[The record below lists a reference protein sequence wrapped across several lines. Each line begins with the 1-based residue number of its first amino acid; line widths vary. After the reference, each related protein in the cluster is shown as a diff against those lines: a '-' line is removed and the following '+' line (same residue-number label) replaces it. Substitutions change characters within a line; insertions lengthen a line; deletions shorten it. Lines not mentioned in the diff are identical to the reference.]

1 MRATVIHGPN
11 DIRIEEVPDPKI
23 QRPTDAVV
31 RVVNACICGSDLWA
45 YRGVAAREAGQRIGH
60 EFLGIVEEVG
70 SEVSDFKAGDFVV
83 APFVW
88 SDGTCDFCREG
99 LHTSCPEGG
108 FWGQVGYDG
117 GQGEAVRVPYADGT
131 LVQLPKAA
139 ASDEKLLPGL
149 LALSDVM
156 STGHHAA
163 VSARV
168 RPGATVAVVG
178 DGAVG
183 LCGVLAAHRLGAGRI
198 IALGRHQARTD
209 IARKFGATDVVAERG
224 EAAIEAVKELTGGQ
238 GAHAVLE
245 AVGTEDSM
253 RTAISIARDGG
264 AVGYVG
270 VPHGGSA
277 GVDIAQMFGRNISL
291 NGGVAPARA
300 YIPELLPD
308 VLSGAID
315 PGLVFDRTVDLAGVP
330 DGYRAM
336 DERTALKVRIG
347 F

>member
-11 DIRIEEVPDPKI
+11 DIRIEEVPDPRI
-23 QRPTDAVV
+23 QRSTDAVV

-60 EFLGIVEEVG
+60 EFLGVVEEVG
-70 SEVSDFKAGDFVV
+70 SEVSDFKPGDFVV

-131 LVQLPKAA
+131 LVRLPKEAA
-139 ASDEKLLPGL
+139 GDEKLLPGL

-163 VSARV
+163 VSAGV
-168 RPGATVAVVG
+168 KAGATVAVVG

-198 IALGRHQARTD
+198 IALGRHQVRTD
-209 IARKFGATDVVAERG
+209 IARRFGATDVVAERG
-224 EAAIEAVKELTGGQ
+224 EAAIEAVKELTKGQ

-245 AVGTEDSM
+245 AVGTEESM
-253 RTAISIARDGG
+253 RTAISVARDGG

-277 GVDIAQMFGRNISL
+277 GVDIGQMFGRNISL

-308 VLSGAID
+308 VLSGAIE

>member
-1 MRATVIHGPN
+1 MRATVIHGPD
-11 DIRIEEVPDPKI
+11 DIRIEEVPDPVI
-23 QRPTDAVV
+23 SRATDAVV
-31 RVVNACICGSDLWA
+31 RVVESCICGSDLWA
-45 YRGVAAREAGQRIGH
+45 YRGVASRVPGQRIGH

-70 SEVSDFKAGDFVV
+70 SGVSGFAPGDFVV

-88 SDGTCDFCREG
+88 SDGSCEFCREG

-108 FWGQVGYDG
+108 IWGQVGSDG
-117 GQGEAVRVPYADGT
+117 GQGEAVRVPFADAT
-131 LVQLPKAA
+131 LVKLPKETAGE
-139 ASDEKLLPGL
+139 EKLLPSL

-198 IALGRHQARTD
+198 IALGRHERRTA
-209 IARKFGATDVVAERG
+209 IARDFGATDVVAERG
-224 EAAIEAVKELTGGQ
+224 EAAVEAVRELTGGL

-245 AVGTEDSM
+245 AVGTEESM
-253 RTAISIARDGG
+253 RTAISITRDGG

-277 GVDIAQMFGRNISL
+277 GVEIGRMFDRNVAL
-291 NGGVAPARA
+291 VGGVAPARA
-300 YIPELLPD
+300 YIPELLAD
-308 VLSGAID
+308 VLSGAIE
-315 PGLVFDRTVDLAGVP
+315 PGLVFDRTVDLDGVP

-336 DERTALKVRIG
+336 DERTALKVRITL
-347 F
+347 

>member
-1 MRATVIHGPN
+1 MRATVIHGPH
-11 DIRIEEVPDPKI
+11 DIRIEEVPDPQI
-23 QRPTDAVV
+23 QHPTDAVV

-60 EFLGIVEEVG
+60 EFLGLVESVG
-70 SEVSDFKAGDFVV
+70 SEVTGFKPGDFVV

-88 SDGTCDFCREG
+88 SDGTCEYCREG
-99 LHTSCPEGG
+99 LQTSCPHGG
-108 FWGQVGYDG
+108 FWGSVGSDG

-131 LVQLPKAA
+131 LVQLPKDAA
-139 ASDEKLLPGL
+139 TDQALLPHL

-156 STGHHAA
+156 ATGHHAA
-163 VSARV
+163 VAAKV
-168 RPGATVAVVG
+168 KPGSTVAVVG

-198 IALGRHQARTD
+198 IALGRHTARTD
-209 IARKFGATDVVAERG
+209 LARKFGATDVVAERG
-224 EAAIEAVKELTGGQ
+224 EAAIEAVRELTGGQ
-238 GAHAVLE
+238 GAHSVLE
-245 AVGTEDSM
+245 AVGTEESM

-277 GVDIAQMFGRNISL
+277 GVDIGQMFGRNVAL
-291 NGGVAPARA
+291 GGGVAPARA
-300 YIPELLPD
+300 YIPELLAD
-308 VLSGAID
+308 VLAGRIE
-315 PGLVFDRTVDLAGVP
+315 PGLVFDRTVDLDGVP

-336 DERTALKVRIG
+336 DDRSALKVRVT

>member
-1 MRATVIHGPN
+1 MRATVIHGPH
-11 DIRIEEVPDPKI
+11 DIRIEEAPDPVVRK
-23 QRPTDAVV
+23 PTDAVV
-31 RVVNACICGSDLWA
+31 RVVSACICGSDLWA
-45 YRGVAAREAGQRIGH
+45 YRGVAARTAGQRIGH
-60 EFLGIVEEVG
+60 EFLGMVEAVG
-70 SEVSDFKAGDFVV
+70 SEVRDLRPGDFVV

-88 SDGTCDFCREG
+88 SDGTCDYCREG
-99 LHTSCPEGG
+99 LQTSCPQGG
-108 FWGQVGYDG
+108 FWGEVGSDG
-117 GQGEAVRVPYADGT
+117 GQGEAVRVPFADGT
-131 LVQLPKAA
+131 LVKLPKETA
-139 ASDEKLLPGL
+139 DEEKLLPSL

-163 VSARV
+163 VAARV

-183 LCGVLAAHRLGAGRI
+183 LCGVLAAQRLGAGRI
-198 IALGRHQARTD
+198 IALGRHEQRTA
-209 IARKFGATDVVAERG
+209 IARSFGATDVVAERG
-224 EAAIEAVKELTGGQ
+224 EAAIEAVKELTCGQ

-245 AVGTEDSM
+245 AVGTEESM

-277 GVDIAQMFGRNISL
+277 GVDISQLFDRNVTL
-291 NGGVAPARA
+291 AGGVAPARA

-308 VLSGAID
+308 VLSGAIN
-315 PGLVFDRTVDLAGVP
+315 PGLVFDRTVDLDGVP

-336 DERTALKVRIG
+336 DDRTALKIRIA

>member
-1 MRATVIHGPN
+1 MRAAVIHGPN
-11 DIRIEEVPDPKI
+11 DIRIEDVPDPRV
-23 QRPTDAVV
+23 QHPGDAVV

-45 YRGVAAREAGQRIGH
+45 YRGVAARVPGQRIGH
-60 EFLGIVEEVG
+60 EFLGVVEETG
-70 SEVSDFKAGDFVV
+70 AAVSGFAPGDFVL

-88 SDGTCDFCREG
+88 SDGTCDYCREG
-99 LHTSCPEGG
+99 LQTSCPHGG
-108 FWGQVGYDG
+108 FWGEVGSDG

-131 LVQLPKAA
+131 LVRLPAEA
-139 ASDEKLLPGL
+139 VAEERLLPSL

-168 RPGATVAVVG
+168 RPGSVVAVVG

-183 LCGVLAAHRLGAGRI
+183 LCGVLAAHRLGADRI

-209 IARKFGATDVVAERG
+209 IARAFGAADVVAERG
-224 EAAIEAVKELTGGQ
+224 DAAIEAVRELTGGQ
-238 GAHAVLE
+238 GAHCVLE
-245 AVGTEDSM
+245 AVGTEESM
-253 RTAISIARDGG
+253 RTAISLARDGG

-277 GVDIAQMFGRNISL
+277 GVDIGQMFSRNITL
-291 NGGVAPARA
+291 AGGVAPARA

-308 VLSGAID
+308 VLDGAID
-315 PGLVFDRTVDLAGVP
+315 PGAVFDRTVGLDGVP

-336 DERTALKVRIG
+336 DERSALKVRVAL
-347 F
+347 

>member
-1 MRATVIHGPN
+1 MRATVIHGPD
-11 DIRIEEVPDPKI
+11 DIRIEEVPDPVV
-23 QRPTDAVV
+23 RHPTDAVV

-45 YRGVAAREAGQRIGH
+45 YRGVAARTAGQRIGH
-60 EFLGIVEEVG
+60 EFLGIVEAVG
-70 SEVSDFKAGDFVV
+70 SEVRGFRPGDFVV

-88 SDGTCDFCREG
+88 SDGTCDYCREG
-99 LHTSCPEGG
+99 LHTSCPQGG
-108 FWGQVGYDG
+108 FWGEVGSDG
-117 GQGEAVRVPYADGT
+117 GQGEAVRVPFADGT
-131 LVQLPKAA
+131 LVQLPKDAA
-139 ASDEKLLPGL
+139 GEEKLLPGL

-163 VSARV
+163 VAARV

-183 LCGVLAAHRLGAGRI
+183 LCGVLAAQRLGAGRI
-198 IALGRHQARTD
+198 IALGRHEARTA
-209 IARKFGATDVVAERG
+209 IARGFGATDVVAERG
-224 EAAIEAVKELTGGQ
+224 ESAIEAVKELTGGQ

-245 AVGTEDSM
+245 AVGTEESM

-277 GVDIAQMFGRNISL
+277 GVDISQMFDRNVSL
-291 NGGVAPARA
+291 AGGVAPARA

-315 PGLVFDRTVDLAGVP
+315 PGAVFDRSVGLDGVP
-330 DGYRAM
+330 EGYRAM
-336 DERTALKVRIG
+336 DARTALKVRIT

>member
-11 DIRIEEVPDPKI
+11 DIRIEEVPNPVV
-23 QRPTDAVV
+23 RHSTDAVV

-45 YRGVAAREAGQRIGH
+45 YRGVASRMAGQRIGH
-60 EFLGIVEEVG
+60 EFLGIVEETG
-70 SEVSDFKAGDFVV
+70 SEVRDFRPGDFVV

-88 SDGTCDFCREG
+88 SDGVCDFCREG
-99 LHTSCPEGG
+99 LHTSCPQGG
-108 FWGQVGYDG
+108 FWGEVGSDG
-117 GQGEAVRVPYADGT
+117 GQGEAVRVPFADGT
-131 LVQLPKAA
+131 LVQLPRETAGE
-139 ASDEKLLPGL
+139 EKLLPSL

-163 VSARV
+163 VAAGI

-183 LCGVLAAHRLGAGRI
+183 LCGVLAAQRLGADRI
-198 IALGRHQARTD
+198 IALGRHEQRTA
-209 IARKFGATDVVAERG
+209 IARRFGATAVVAERG
-224 EAAIEAVKELTGGQ
+224 EAAVEAIKELTGGQ
-238 GAHAVLE
+238 GVHAALE
-245 AVGTEDSM
+245 AVGTEESM
-253 RTAISIARDGG
+253 RTAISITRDGG
-264 AVGYVG
+264 SVGYVG

-277 GVDIAQMFGRNISL
+277 GVEIGQMFNRNVSL
-291 NGGVAPARA
+291 VGGVAPARA

-315 PGLVFDRTVDLAGVP
+315 PGLVFDRTIGLDGVP
-330 DGYRAM
+330 EGYRAM
-336 DERTALKVRIG
+336 DNREALKVRIS

>member
-11 DIRIEEVPDPKI
+11 DIRIEEVPDPVV
-23 QRPTDAVV
+23 RHPTDAVV

-45 YRGVAAREAGQRIGH
+45 YRGVASRTAGQRIGH
-60 EFLGIVEEVG
+60 EFLGIVEAVG
-70 SEVSDFKAGDFVV
+70 SEVRDFRPGDFVV

-88 SDGTCDFCREG
+88 SDGSCDFCREG
-99 LHTSCPEGG
+99 LHTSCPQGG
-108 FWGQVGYDG
+108 FWGEVGSDG
-117 GQGEAVRVPYADGT
+117 GQGEAVRVPFADGT
-131 LVQLPKAA
+131 LVQLPKETAGE
-139 ASDEKLLPGL
+139 EKLLPGL

-163 VSARV
+163 VMAGV
-168 RPGATVAVVG
+168 RPGVTVAVVG

-183 LCGVLAAHRLGAGRI
+183 LCGVLAAQRLGAGRI
-198 IALGRHQARTD
+198 IALGRHEARTA
-209 IARKFGATDVVAERG
+209 IARAFGATDVVAGRG
-224 EAAIEAVKELTGGQ
+224 DDAVEAVKELTGGQ
-238 GAHAVLE
+238 GAHTVLE
-245 AVGTEDSM
+245 AVGTEESM

-277 GVDIAQMFGRNISL
+277 GVDIGQMFDRNVSL
-291 NGGVAPARA
+291 RGGVAPARA

-308 VLSGAID
+308 VLSGTID
-315 PGLVFDRTVDLAGVP
+315 PGLVFDRTVDLDGVP

-336 DERTALKVRIG
+336 DDRTALKVRIV